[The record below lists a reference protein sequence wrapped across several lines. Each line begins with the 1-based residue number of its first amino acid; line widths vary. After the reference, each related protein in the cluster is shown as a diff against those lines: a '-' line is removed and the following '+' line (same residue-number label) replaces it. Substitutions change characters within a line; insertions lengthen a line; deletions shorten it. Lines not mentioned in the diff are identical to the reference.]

1 METSPAQQPGSSN
14 TMTEEDH
21 EDNFSSRPSMSDGS
35 TTIPE
40 SQSGDGVQVTDDGRL
55 DMKFGERKP
64 WISALAKCMGPR
76 AYSNI
81 VDYKPATPT
90 PGEGDQFPLRLNI
103 VIQVVGSRG
112 DIQPFV
118 ALGKELRKHGHRI
131 RLATHLTFR
140 SDVKNEGLEFFDIG
154 GDPEQLMAFMVQ
166 NPGLFP
172 GVNTIR
178 TGAIQKRRRE
188 MKAIFS
194 GCWRS
199 CFEAGEGGAL
209 RHDIEG
215 SAPDATD
222 QFVKPF
228 VADVIIANP
237 PVFVHLSC
245 AERMG
250 VPLNIMFTMPWSP
263 TQYFAHP
270 LANIRSQGTKP
281 SVANL
286 ASYGIVEVMMWEGL
300 GDLINSFR
308 RNELGLDPLDAIRA
322 PSMNHR
328 LQIPYTYLWYVT
340 HDTFTTRKAHDN
352 RSPSLLP
359 KPEDWPD
366 NIDVC
371 GFQVLPAKSD
381 YNPPEDLAAFL
392 EAGDTPIYIG
402 FGSIVVRDPAKLTKV
417 ILDAVSQTGQ
427 RALISKGW
435 SNLGS
440 EENELPDNVFF
451 LDACPHDWLFQHVSC
466 VIHHGG
472 AGTTAAGLFLGR
484 PTVIIPFFGDQ
495 PFWGSIV
502 EKAGAG
508 PSPVPYKQLTSEKLA
523 AAIMKALELPVRKC
537 AEEIGDKMRHENGT
551 ANAVRSFHKHL
562 DVDALRCSI
571 CPSRPAVWWHRRLHI
586 KLSAFA
592 FSVLMRTGHIQPGD
606 VNLYRVREYDTNR
619 DPQGPISATAAL
631 LYGITTDVIGGLVR
645 VPEQIVDILPAS
657 GSKSTANDHRIRE
670 WAMQHFADCVAK
682 QQLKNGHQ
690 PVAQHEA
697 THDHLEDRNASVN
710 SASQS
715 STRNHDDNAE
725 SDQEDMSISS
735 VDDVD
740 GEISAE
746 QEIQRLTRVHSRAR
760 RNLVH
765 TGDKTAR
772 LAKHSLK
779 FALVIPRDISLSMS
793 KGFNNLPRLYND
805 TTVQSTPTVRG
816 IRTGFGAAQKVFLQG
831 FYHGVTGLVTQPAQ
845 GFQQSGSK
853 GLVKGVGKGLGGVIF
868 KPAAVISGGSKAYL
882 IISELSCVVSCDVQG
897 EFDLDVGPGLK
908 VEHFYDAFVEN
919 GRHKYEFDPQG
930 VGCRYWTCDQ
940 IDLLRQLSLI
950 TDDAQ
955 ISTAKDAILKLWPDQ
970 IPLLLDKGAYYQ

>member
-1 METSPAQQPGSSN
+1 METSLAQQQALSN
-14 TMTEEDH
+14 TMTEDDNEDKP
-21 EDNFSSRPSMSDGS
+21 SSRASMSDGS
-35 TTIPE
+35 TTVPE
-40 SQSGDGVQVTDDGRL
+40 SHLGDGVQVTDDGRL
-55 DMKFGERKP
+55 DMKFGEQKR
-64 WISALAKCMGPR
+64 WISSLAKCLGSRVYPST
-76 AYSNI
+76 AEH
-81 VDYKPATPT
+81 KLATPT
-90 PGEGDQFPLRLNI
+90 PDEGDQFPLRLNI

-118 ALGKELRKHGHRI
+118 ALGKELRKHGHRV

-140 SDVKNEGLEFFDIG
+140 KDVKNEGLEFFNIG
-154 GDPEQLMAFMVQ
+154 GDPEELMAFMVQ

-172 GVNTIR
+172 GVHSIR

-188 MKAIFS
+188 MKTIFS

-199 CFEAGEGGAL
+199 CFEPGEGTAASHHNVGNPGTDAI
-209 RHDIEG
+209 DQCIE
-215 SAPDATD
+215 
-222 QFVKPF
+222 PF

-263 TQYFAHP
+263 TQYFPHP

-300 GDLINSFR
+300 GDLINDFR
-308 RNELGLDPLDAIRA
+308 RKELGLDPLDAIRA

-328 LQIPYTYLWYVT
+328 LQIPYTYLW
-340 HDTFTTRKAHDN
+340 
-352 RSPSLLP
+352 SPSLLP
-359 KPEDWPD
+359 KPQDWPD

-371 GFQVLPAKSD
+371 GFQVLPAKTD
-381 YNPPEDLAAFL
+381 YNPPEDLDAFL
-392 EAGDTPIYIG
+392 KAGDTPIYIG
-402 FGSIVVRDPAKLTKV
+402 FGSIVVRDPRKLTKV

-451 LDACPHDWLFQHVSC
+451 LDHCPHDWLFRHVSC
-466 VIHHGG
+466 VVHHGG
-472 AGTTAAGLFLGR
+472 AGTTAAGLLLGR
-484 PTVIIPFFGDQ
+484 PTVVIPFFGDQ

-502 EKAGAG
+502 ERAGAG
-508 PSPVPYKQLTSEKLA
+508 PPPVPYKQLTSEKLA

-537 AEEIGDKMRHENGT
+537 AEEIGHKMRHENGT

-592 FSVLMRTGHIQPGD
+592 FSILMHTGHIQPGD

-619 DPQGPISATAAL
+619 DPQGPISATAAV
-631 LYGITTDVIGGLVR
+631 LYGITTDFISGLVR
-645 VPEQIVDILPAS
+645 VPEQIVDLLPAS
-657 GSKSTANDHRIRE
+657 GSNSAVPDYRIRE
-670 WAMQHFADCVAK
+670 WAMEHFADCVSN
-682 QQLKNGHQ
+682 QQAKNGRQ
-690 PVAQHEA
+690 RMVQHEDS
-697 THDHLEDRNASVN
+697 HNNVGKGN
-710 SASQS
+710 SSDNNTRQS
-715 STRNHDDNAE
+715 STNTHNDNARG
-725 SDQEDMSISS
+725 SDHEDMSASS
-735 VDDVD
+735 VD
-740 GEISAE
+740 EINCDIDAE
-746 QEIQRLTRVHSRAR
+746 QEMQKLTKVHSRAR

-772 LAKHSLK
+772 LAKRSLK
-779 FALVIPRDISLSMS
+779 FALVIPRDVSLSMS
-793 KGFNNLPRLYND
+793 KGFHNLPKLYHD
-805 TTVQSTPTVRG
+805 TTVQKTPTVRG

-868 KPAAVISGGSKAYL
+868 KPAAGIVEMCAASSEEQAEVIRKWHQL
-882 IISELSCVVSCDVQG
+882 R
-897 EFDLDVGPGLK
+897 
-908 VEHFYDAFVEN
+908 EH
-919 GRHKYEFDPQG
+919 
-930 VGCRYWTCDQ
+930 
-940 IDLLRQLSLI
+940 S
-950 TDDAQ
+950 
-955 ISTAKDAILKLWPDQ
+955 
-970 IPLLLDKGAYYQ
+970 